1 MSVETNDG
9 LAAFDGHLKDFAYAS
24 GYTPSG
30 DDMQLFASLSS
41 EPTMK
46 YVNVLRWYRNISSF
60 SDEERKLW
68 PAPMTS
74 VNGVL
79 EKLDE
84 DIDLFGSDGEDDDE
98 KARITAARL
107 KAYEEKK
114 AKKPAVI
121 AKSNIIFDVKPWDD
135 SVEIAD
141 IEKSIRTIELDG
153 LVWGAAKVLPVAY
166 GIKKLQICCV
176 VEDEKV
182 SSDWLEEQIMG
193 FDDLVQSV
201 DIIAFNKMGQI
212 TIHDYLYLIQM
223 GCTPLSLPKVRRLP
237 FDPLKHQTIHL
248 ERLMRSKGLIDPQ
261 LDEKYRLS
269 HSENI
274 PCDSVVNETTLFN
287 EHSYSVSPTLA
298 PPPPSPTTDVVE
310 TEIDYRIHYSYR
322 MLYLLKKVA
331 EILEEMGKKASNPSI
346 LLSINQLSIVETAFE
361 FIIPTA
367 VRPYVDDGVILHLGR
382 SSLVEHWKPIV
393 DDVEFRKE
401 QLRKAL
407 EVFNLL
413 MNSCEM
419 IKNCVVRKFLA
430 DYICLNEQLIKLGE
444 KYHKQKYGKFI
455 LTIDRPMLITSLFIL
470 LTANKEQPKWL
481 HKAISKHI
489 TKLLLLENGLYHLIT
504 AITEGANCFGDFG
517 FVQSL
522 SRILVTVPY
531 KIPKEKYYISLIENF
546 LVVIE
551 DHPNAG
557 DAAVC
562 FAVVLDMLPKELV
575 EMIFDTLLLPWEN
588 LKIDCFS
595 KYPSRKTDFLDPMLD
610 RSLRILS
617 FYAKALPRGMHL
629 PLFRRFKALFNL
641 WTLLYASYTENE
653 NRIHGIS
660 VEYDNAGQGIFDIL
674 HRILDDPSF
683 ETVDEKAEFLVRQI
697 EDDRDSYLPELSYRK
712 VLIEEVEQKE
722 QEENKQINTS
732 SITSTIYGSHIFWLK
747 LLKAHYANLR
757 IHLVK
762 PGKAE
767 DAFIRFEKGILKIL
781 QKIQGEEPKASRR
794 LAIRTAMCCIERWA
808 EVDSK
813 NGSYDSICSSEETSD
828 NEEIGFEGRKQK
840 VNYFLNDLLPI
851 LSETGT
857 LSDENLANLIDIP
870 LSILDVATVKL
881 NVRVNTIPMDIRG
894 IPSEEDKE
902 LEATD
907 RNNIHLALTIL
918 QCILVFKQGE
928 FVKFMENLVRG
939 ANILQSFS
947 NTVSKLNDIDKKLY
961 LEFQQLAGEIIALL
975 KANNIE
981 PREDDAA
988 PSFID
993 ESPSVGDNPINGRGS
1008 DSFSLEQ
1015 IQSGLL
1021 DESESVRGHALINLA
1036 RGIRRKNRQLLD
1048 DITTYPAIMR
1058 LVLEQVADNDS
1069 YVYLAAINALAELA
1083 YWKQQFFDEMVEF
1096 FLDPAEKLK
1105 SILEFSM
1112 DNLREE
1118 EKETYLLIQR
1128 VKIGEAIAKA
1138 NKNLGEMAP
1147 AYFDRMV
1154 NPMLSLM
1161 LHTKDD
1167 MLRASVLSSL
1177 SNLIVSCRGLNIHKH
1192 LDEMLL
1198 AAKLYIRDAEAEIVR
1213 RAAVDL
1219 MRAIVRTYDISL
1231 LQEAP
1236 SHLYDIADSLS
1247 YILDQ
1252 DEDLVVKTHAMLC
1265 LQDID
1270 AQMEE
1275 GFLEFEKAHT
1285 RKIRF

>member
-1 MSVETNDG
+1 MDG
-9 LAAFDGHLKDFAYAS
+9 
-24 GYTPSG
+24 
-30 DDMQLFASLSS
+30 
-41 EPTMK
+41 
-46 YVNVLRWYRNISSF
+46 V
-60 SDEERKLW
+60 
-68 PAPMTS
+68 
-74 VNGVL
+74 
-79 EKLDE
+79 
-84 DIDLFGSDGEDDDE
+84 
-98 KARITAARL
+98 
-107 KAYEEKK
+107 
-114 AKKPAVI
+114 
-121 AKSNIIFDVKPWDD
+121 
-135 SVEIAD
+135 
-141 IEKSIRTIELDG
+141 
-153 LVWGAAKVLPVAY
+153 
-166 GIKKLQICCV
+166 
-176 VEDEKV
+176 
-182 SSDWLEEQIMG
+182 
-193 FDDLVQSV
+193 
-201 DIIAFNKMGQI
+201 
-212 TIHDYLYLIQM
+212 TIHDYLCLIQM
-223 GCTPLSLPKVRRLP
+223 GCTPLGLPKVRRLP

-248 ERLMRSKGLIDPQ
+248 ERLMRSKGLVDPQ
-261 LDEKYRLS
+261 LDEEYPLPY
-269 HSENI
+269 SENI
-274 PCDSVVNETTLFN
+274 SFYSDVNKTTLIDDQN
-287 EHSYSVSPTLA
+287 YSISSTLV
-298 PPPPSPTTDVVE
+298 PPPPSPTVDIAE
-310 TEIDYRIHYSYR
+310 SKIDYRIHYSHR

-331 EILEEMGKKASNPSI
+331 EILEEMRMTASDPSI
-346 LLSINQLSIVETAFE
+346 LLSVNQLSIIEIAFE

-382 SSLVEHWKPIV
+382 SSLVEHWKPIIGNI
-393 DDVEFRKE
+393 EFRKK
-401 QLRKAL
+401 QLKKTL
-407 EVFNLL
+407 EVFDTL

-444 KYHKQKYGKFI
+444 KDHKQKYGKFI
-455 LTIDRPMLITSLFIL
+455 LSIDRPMLITSLFIL
-470 LTANKEQPKWL
+470 LTANRKQPKWL

-531 KIPKEKYYISLIENF
+531 KMSKERYYISLIENF

-551 DHPNAG
+551 NHPNAG

-562 FAVVLDMLPKELV
+562 FTVVLDMLPKELV

-595 KYPSRKTDFLDPMLD
+595 KYPPRKTDFFHPMLD
-610 RSLRILS
+610 RSLRILL
-617 FYAKALPRGMHL
+617 FYTKALPRGMHL
-629 PLFRRFKALFNL
+629 PLFSRFKALFNL
-641 WTLLYASYTENE
+641 WTLLYASYTENQE
-653 NRIHGIS
+653 NRLHGIP

-697 EDDRDSYLPELSYRK
+697 EDDCDSYLPELSYRK
-712 VLIEEVEQKE
+712 TLIEEIE
-722 QEENKQINTS
+722 QEEVRQEEKQSNAS
-732 SITSTIYGSHIFWLK
+732 SITSTICKNHIFWLK

-757 IHLVK
+757 IYLVK
-762 PGKAE
+762 PEKAE
-767 DAFIRFEKGILKIL
+767 SSFIRFEKGILKIL
-781 QKIQGEEPKASRR
+781 QKIQDEEPKSSRR

-808 EVDSK
+808 EVDSE
-813 NGSYDSICSSEETSD
+813 NGSYISTCSSRETSDSEETS
-828 NEEIGFEGRKQK
+828 FEGRKQR

-851 LSETGT
+851 LSETST
-857 LSDENLANLIDIP
+857 LSDDNLANLIDIP
-870 LSILDVATVKL
+870 LTILDVATAKL
-881 NVRVNTIPMDIRG
+881 NVHVNTIAVDIKG
-894 IPSEEDKE
+894 LVLEEDKE

-907 RNNIHLALTIL
+907 RNNVHLALTIL

-928 FVKFMENLVRG
+928 FVKFKENLIRG
-939 ANILQSFS
+939 ANILQAFS
-947 NTVSKLNDIDKKLY
+947 NTVSKLGDMDKKLY
-961 LEFQQLAGEIIALL
+961 LDFQQLAVEIIALL
-975 KANNIE
+975 KANDIE
-981 PREDDAA
+981 PREDDTA

-993 ESPSVGDNPINGRGS
+993 ESPSVGDNPMNGRGS
-1008 DSFSLEQ
+1008 ESFSLEQ
-1015 IQSGLL
+1015 IQSDLL
-1021 DESESVRGHALINLA
+1021 DETESVRGHALIKLA
-1036 RGIRRKNRQLLD
+1036 KGIRRKNRQLLD
-1048 DITTYPAIMR
+1048 DITAYPGIMR
-1058 LVLEQVADNDS
+1058 IVLEQVADNDS
-1069 YVYLAAINALAELA
+1069 YVYLAAINALTELA

-1105 SILEFSM
+1105 SLLKFNM

-1167 MLRASVLSSL
+1167 LLRASVLSSL

-1192 LDEMLL
+1192 LAEMLL

>member
-1 MSVETNDG
+1 MSAILLSTE
-9 LAAFDGHLKDFAYAS
+9 AANQISRCFVPAS
-24 GYTPSG
+24 
-30 DDMQLFASLSS
+30 
-41 EPTMK
+41 
-46 YVNVLRWYRNISSF
+46 
-60 SDEERKLW
+60 
-68 PAPMTS
+68 
-74 VNGVL
+74 
-79 EKLDE
+79 
-84 DIDLFGSDGEDDDE
+84 
-98 KARITAARL
+98 
-107 KAYEEKK
+107 
-114 AKKPAVI
+114 
-121 AKSNIIFDVKPWDD
+121 VKMDQAT
-135 SVEIAD
+135 V
-141 IEKSIRTIELDG
+141 
-153 LVWGAAKVLPVAY
+153 
-166 GIKKLQICCV
+166 
-176 VEDEKV
+176 
-182 SSDWLEEQIMG
+182 
-193 FDDLVQSV
+193 
-201 DIIAFNKMGQI
+201 
-212 TIHDYLYLIQM
+212 HDYLCLIQI

-248 ERLMRSKGLIDPQ
+248 ERLMRSKGLIDPKM
-261 LDEKYRLS
+261 EEEYRLPY
-269 HSENI
+269 SENI
-274 PCDSVVNETTLFN
+274 PYDSDINETIPFG

-298 PPPPSPTTDVVE
+298 PPPPSPTTDVAESEV
-310 TEIDYRIHYSYR
+310 DYRIHYSYR

-331 EILEEMGKKASNPSI
+331 EILEEMREKATNPSI

-393 DDVEFRKE
+393 GDVEFRKK
-401 QLRKAL
+401 QLKKAL
-407 EVFNLL
+407 EVFDVL

-419 IKNCVVRKFLA
+419 IKNCVVKKFLA

-444 KYHKQKYGKFI
+444 KNHKQKYGEFI
-455 LTIDRPMLITSLFIL
+455 LSIDRPMLITSLFIL
-470 LTANKEQPKWL
+470 LTANKKQPKWL

-504 AITEGANCFGDFG
+504 AITDGANCFGDFG

-546 LVVIE
+546 LVVME
-551 DHPNAG
+551 KHPNAG
-557 DAAVC
+557 DSAVC

-588 LKIDCFS
+588 LRFDCFS
-595 KYPSRKTDFLDPMLD
+595 KYPPKKTNFFDPMLD

-617 FYAKALPRGMHL
+617 FYTKALPRGMHL

-653 NRIHGIS
+653 EKQMHGIS
-660 VEYDNAGQGIFDIL
+660 AEYDNAGQGIFDIL

-697 EDDRDSYLPELSYRK
+697 EDDHDSYLPELSYKK
-712 VLIEEVEQKE
+712 VLIEEVEQNEVKH
-722 QEENKQINTS
+722 EENAQTNTS
-732 SITSTIYGSHIFWLK
+732 SIMSTICDGHIFWLK
-747 LLKAHYANLR
+747 LLKAHYASLR
-757 IHLVK
+757 IYLVK
-762 PGKAE
+762 PQKAE
-767 DAFIRFEKGILKIL
+767 SAFIRFEKGILKIL
-781 QKIQGEEPKASRR
+781 QRIQGEEPKASRR

-808 EVDSK
+808 EVDSD
-813 NGSYDSICSSEETSD
+813 NDSYDSTCSSQETSD

-857 LSDENLANLIDIP
+857 LSDDNLANLIDIP
-870 LSILDVATVKL
+870 LSILDVTTAKL
-881 NVRVNTIPMDIRG
+881 NVRVNSIAMDIRG
-894 IPSEEDKE
+894 MPSEEDKE

-918 QCILVFKQGE
+918 HCILVFKQGE
-928 FVKFMENLVRG
+928 FIKFKENLIRG
-939 ANILQSFS
+939 ANILQAFS
-947 NTVSKLNDIDKKLY
+947 NTVSKLGDTDKKLY
-961 LEFQQLAGEIIALL
+961 LDFQQLAGEIIALL

-981 PREDDAA
+981 PREDNAA

-993 ESPSVGDNPINGRGS
+993 ESPIVGDNPMNARGS
-1008 DSFSLEQ
+1008 ESFSLGQ
-1015 IQSGLL
+1015 IQSDLL
-1021 DESESVRGHALINLA
+1021 DESESIRGHALIKLA

-1048 DITTYPAIMR
+1048 DITADPAIMHI
-1058 LVLEQVADNDS
+1058 VLEQVADSDS

-1096 FLDPAEKLK
+1096 FLDPAKKLK
-1105 SILEFSM
+1105 SILELNM
-1112 DNLREE
+1112 DNLRNE

-1167 MLRASVLSSL
+1167 LLRASVLSSL

>member
-1 MSVETNDG
+1 
-9 LAAFDGHLKDFAYAS
+9 
-24 GYTPSG
+24 
-30 DDMQLFASLSS
+30 
-41 EPTMK
+41 
-46 YVNVLRWYRNISSF
+46 
-60 SDEERKLW
+60 
-68 PAPMTS
+68 
-74 VNGVL
+74 
-79 EKLDE
+79 
-84 DIDLFGSDGEDDDE
+84 
-98 KARITAARL
+98 
-107 KAYEEKK
+107 
-114 AKKPAVI
+114 
-121 AKSNIIFDVKPWDD
+121 
-135 SVEIAD
+135 
-141 IEKSIRTIELDG
+141 
-153 LVWGAAKVLPVAY
+153 
-166 GIKKLQICCV
+166 
-176 VEDEKV
+176 
-182 SSDWLEEQIMG
+182 
-193 FDDLVQSV
+193 
-201 DIIAFNKMGQI
+201 
-212 TIHDYLYLIQM
+212 M

-248 ERLMRSKGLIDPQ
+248 ERLMRSKGLVDPQ
-261 LDEKYRLS
+261 LDEEYPLPDSGNLS
-269 HSENI
+269 FNS
-274 PCDSVVNETTLFN
+274 SVNETTLFADHN
-287 EHSYSVSPTLA
+287 YSISPTLA
-298 PPPPSPTTDVVE
+298 PPPPSPTTDTAE
-310 TEIDYRIHYSYR
+310 FEIDYRIHYSCR

-331 EILEEMGKKASNPSI
+331 EILEEKCKTSSNPSI

-382 SSLVEHWKPIV
+382 SSLVEHWRPIV
-393 DDVEFRKE
+393 GDVKFRKK
-401 QLRKAL
+401 QLKKTL
-407 EVFNLL
+407 EVFNVL

-444 KYHKQKYGKFI
+444 KDHREKYEEFI
-455 LTIDRPMLITSLFIL
+455 LSIDRPMLITSLFIL

-481 HKAISKHI
+481 HKAVSKHI

-531 KIPKEKYYISLIENF
+531 KMPKQKYYISLIKNF

-551 DHPNAG
+551 KHPNAG
-557 DAAVC
+557 DAAIC
-562 FAVVLDMLPKELV
+562 FAVVLDMLPKELI

-595 KYPSRKTDFLDPMLD
+595 KYPPRKTDFFDPMLD

-617 FYAKALPRGMHL
+617 FYTKALPRGMHL
-629 PLFRRFKALFNL
+629 PLFHRFKALFNL
-641 WTLLYASYTENE
+641 WTLLYASYVENQE
-653 NRIHGIS
+653 SQGHGIS
-660 VEYDNAGQGIFDIL
+660 MEYDNAGQGIFDIL
-674 HRILDDPSF
+674 HRILYDPSF

-697 EDDRDSYLPELSYRK
+697 EDDCDSYLPELSHKK

-722 QEENKQINTS
+722 VKQEEKKLMNTS
-732 SITSTIYGSHIFWLK
+732 SFTSTICDNHIFWLK
-747 LLKAHYANLR
+747 LLKARYASLR
-757 IHLVK
+757 IYLIK
-762 PGKAE
+762 PEKAE
-767 DAFIRFEKGILKIL
+767 SAFIRFEKGILKIL
-781 QKIQGEEPKASRR
+781 EKIQEEEPKASRR

-808 EVDSK
+808 EVDSE
-813 NGSYDSICSSEETSD
+813 NGNYNGCSSNGTSD
-828 NEEIGFEGRKQK
+828 NDEIGFEGRKQK

-857 LSDENLANLIDIP
+857 LSDDNLANLIDIP
-870 LSILDVATVKL
+870 LSILDVATAKL
-881 NVRVNTIPMDIRG
+881 NVRVNTVVVDVKGM
-894 IPSEEDKE
+894 PSEEDKE
-902 LEATD
+902 LETTD

-918 QCILVFKQGE
+918 HCILVFKQGE
-928 FVKFMENLVRG
+928 FVKFKENLQRG
-939 ANILQSFS
+939 ANILQALS
-947 NTVSKLNDIDKKLY
+947 NTVSKLDDVDKKLY
-961 LEFQQLAGEIIALL
+961 LDFQQLVGEIIALL

-981 PREDDAA
+981 PKDDAA
-988 PSFID
+988 PSFVD
-993 ESPSVGDNPINGRGS
+993 ESSNADDNPMNGRS
-1008 DSFSLEQ
+1008 SESFSLEQ
-1015 IQSGLL
+1015 IQSDLL
-1021 DESESVRGHALINLA
+1021 DESESVRGHALIKLA
-1036 RGIRRKNRQLLD
+1036 KGIRRKNKQLLEE
-1048 DITTYPAIMR
+1048 IIACPVIMR
-1058 LVLEQVADNDS
+1058 VILEQVIDSDS

-1083 YWKQQFFDEMVEF
+1083 YWKQQYFDDMVEF
-1096 FLDPAEKLK
+1096 FLDPTEKLK
-1105 SILEFSM
+1105 SILEFNM

-1147 AYFDRMV
+1147 SYFDRMV

-1167 MLRASVLSSL
+1167 LLRASVLSSL

>member
-1 MSVETNDG
+1 MAEV
-9 LAAFDGHLKDFAYAS
+9 
-24 GYTPSG
+24 
-30 DDMQLFASLSS
+30 
-41 EPTMK
+41 
-46 YVNVLRWYRNISSF
+46 
-60 SDEERKLW
+60 
-68 PAPMTS
+68 
-74 VNGVL
+74 
-79 EKLDE
+79 
-84 DIDLFGSDGEDDDE
+84 
-98 KARITAARL
+98 
-107 KAYEEKK
+107 
-114 AKKPAVI
+114 
-121 AKSNIIFDVKPWDD
+121 
-135 SVEIAD
+135 
-141 IEKSIRTIELDG
+141 
-153 LVWGAAKVLPVAY
+153 
-166 GIKKLQICCV
+166 
-176 VEDEKV
+176 
-182 SSDWLEEQIMG
+182 
-193 FDDLVQSV
+193 
-201 DIIAFNKMGQI
+201 

-223 GCTPLSLPKVRRLP
+223 GCTPVSLPKVRRLP

-248 ERLMRSKGLIDPQ
+248 ERLMRGKGLVDPQ
-261 LDEKYRLS
+261 LDEEYPLPY
-269 HSENI
+269 SEYI
-274 PCDSVVNETTLFN
+274 PCDLNVNKTTPFDDQN
-287 EHSYSVSPTLA
+287 YSMSSTLS
-298 PPPPSPTTDVVE
+298 PPPPSPTADIAE
-310 TEIDYRIHYSYR
+310 SEIDYRIYYSHR

-331 EILEEMGKKASNPSI
+331 EILEEMRITASNPSI
-346 LLSINQLSIVETAFE
+346 LLSINQLSIIETAFE

-393 DDVEFRKE
+393 GDIEFRKK
-401 QLRKAL
+401 QLKKTL
-407 EVFNLL
+407 EVFDML

-419 IKNCVVRKFLA
+419 VKNCVVRKFLA
-430 DYICLNEQLIKLGE
+430 DYICLNEQLIELGE
-444 KYHKQKYGKFI
+444 KDHKQKYGKFI
-455 LTIDRPMLITSLFIL
+455 LSIDRPMLITSLFIL

-531 KIPKEKYYISLIENF
+531 KASKEKYYISLIENF
-546 LVVIE
+546 LVIIE
-551 DHPNAG
+551 NHPNAG

-562 FAVVLDMLPKELV
+562 FTVVLDMLPKELV

-588 LKIDCFS
+588 LKVDCFS
-595 KYPSRKTDFLDPMLD
+595 KYPPRKTDFFDPMLD

-617 FYAKALPRGMHL
+617 FYTKALPRGMHL

-641 WTLLYASYTENE
+641 WTLLYASYTENQM
-653 NRIHGIS
+653 HGIS

-674 HRILDDPSF
+674 HRILEDPSF

-697 EDDRDSYLPELSYRK
+697 EDDCDSYLPELNYRK
-712 VLIEEVEQKE
+712 VLIEEVEQEKDKPT
-722 QEENKQINTS
+722 NAS
-732 SITSTIYGSHIFWLK
+732 LITSNNHIFWLK
-747 LLKAHYANLR
+747 LLKAHYTGLR
-757 IHLVK
+757 IYLTK
-762 PGKAE
+762 PEKAE
-767 DAFIRFEKGILKIL
+767 SSFIRFEKGILKIL

-813 NGSYDSICSSEETSD
+813 SGSYDSICSSRETSES
-828 NEEIGFEGRKQK
+828 EEINFEGRKQK

-851 LSETGT
+851 LSETST
-857 LSDENLANLIDIP
+857 LSDDNLANLIDIP
-870 LSILDVATVKL
+870 LSILDIATAKL
-881 NVRVNTIPMDIRG
+881 NVRVNTIAVDIRG
-894 IPSEEDKE
+894 MLSEEDKE
-902 LEATD
+902 LEAAD

-928 FVKFMENLVRG
+928 FVKFKENLVRG
-939 ANILQSFS
+939 ASILQAFS
-947 NTVSKLNDIDKKLY
+947 NTVSKLDDMDKKLY
-961 LEFQQLAGEIIALL
+961 LDFQQLAGEIIALL

-981 PREDDAA
+981 SREDDTA
-988 PSFID
+988 PNFID
-993 ESPSVGDNPINGRGS
+993 ESSNVNDNPINGCS
-1008 DSFSLEQ
+1008 SETFSLEQ
-1015 IQSGLL
+1015 IQSDLL
-1021 DESESVRGHALINLA
+1021 DESEPIRGHALIKLA
-1036 RGIRRKNRQLLD
+1036 KGIRQKNRQLLD
-1048 DITTYPAIMR
+1048 DITACPAIMR
-1058 LVLEQVADNDS
+1058 AVLEQVADNDS

-1096 FLDPAEKLK
+1096 FLDPAKKLK
-1105 SILEFSM
+1105 SILEFNM

-1167 MLRASVLSSL
+1167 LLRASVLSSL

>member
-1 MSVETNDG
+1 MFDLKADTG
-9 LAAFDGHLKDFAYAS
+9 MAAFDEHLKDFAYAS

-30 DDMQLFASLSS
+30 DDTQLFGSITSTPS
-41 EPTMK
+41 TK
-46 YVNVLRWYRNISSF
+46 YANILRWYRHIQSF
-60 SDEERKLW
+60 SDAERKSW
-68 PAPMTS
+68 PTAMTS
-74 VNGVL
+74 TNGVL
-79 EKLDE
+79 EKEENEE
-84 DIDLFGSDGEDDDE
+84 DIDLFGSDDEDDEE

-114 AKKPAVI
+114 AKKPAAV

-135 SVEIAD
+135 SIEIAD
-141 IEKSIRTIELDG
+141 IERNIRTVEMDG
-153 LVWGAAKVLPVAY
+153 LVWGAAKILPVAY

-176 VEDEKV
+176 VEDDKV

-193 FDDLVQSV
+193 FEDLVQSV
-201 DIIAFNKMGQI
+201 DIVAFNKLKFHYLKCERPISEGDSSSLGALNLDLLQKLLQKFKSLDKALYALVVEDSGMGRV
-212 TIHDYLYLIQM
+212 TLHDCLYLVQM
-223 GCTPLSLPKVRRLP
+223 GCTPVSLPKVRRLP

-248 ERLMRSKGLIDPQ
+248 ERLMRSKGLVDSQ
-261 LDEKYRLS
+261 LYEEYPLPY
-269 HSENI
+269 SENL
-274 PCDSVVNETTLFN
+274 PCNSDAIETTTTVVDHN
-287 EHSYSVSPTLA
+287 YSMPSNAVL
-298 PPPPSPTTDVVE
+298 PPPPSLSPPTTGFE
-310 TEIDYRIHYSYR
+310 ESEIDYRVYYSYR
-322 MLYLLKKVA
+322 MLFLMKKIA
-331 EILEEMGKKASNPSI
+331 EILEEMHKTENNPSI

-367 VRPYVDDGVILHLGR
+367 VRPYVDDD
-382 SSLVEHWKPIV
+382 K
-393 DDVEFRKE
+393 
-401 QLRKAL
+401 
-407 EVFNLL
+407 
-413 MNSCEM
+413 
-419 IKNCVVRKFLA
+419 
-430 DYICLNEQLIKLGE
+430 
-444 KYHKQKYGKFI
+444 
-455 LTIDRPMLITSLFIL
+455 PMLITSLFIL
-470 LTANKEQPKWL
+470 LTANKKQPKWL
-481 HKAISKHI
+481 HKAASKHI

-531 KIPKEKYYISLIENF
+531 KMPEEKYYISLIENF

-551 DHPNAG
+551 KHPNAS

-562 FAVVLDMLPKELV
+562 FAVVLDMLPKEMV
-575 EMIFDTLLLPWEN
+575 GMIFDTLLLPWEN
-588 LKIDCFS
+588 LKIDCCS
-595 KYPSRKTDFLDPMLD
+595 KYPSKKDDFFDPMLD

-629 PLFRRFKALFNL
+629 PLFC
-641 WTLLYASYTENE
+641 SYSIYGHFCMRAMQKTVKEGYM
-653 NRIHGIS
+653 GIQWS
-660 VEYDNAGQGIFDIL
+660 MTMQ
-674 HRILDDPSF
+674 
-683 ETVDEKAEFLVRQI
+683 AEFLVRQI
-697 EDDRDSYLPELSYRK
+697 EDECDSYLPELCHRRI
-712 VLIEEVEQKE
+712 LIEEVEQKE
-722 QEENKQINTS
+722 NKQEGVEQTACSLS
-732 SITSTIYGSHIFWLK
+732 SSFYNSQIFWLK
-747 LLKAHYANLR
+747 LLKAHYSSLQ
-757 IHLVK
+757 ICLIK
-762 PGKAE
+762 PEKVE
-767 DAFIRFEKGILKIL
+767 NAFIRFEKGVLKIL
-781 QKIQGEEPKASRR
+781 QRIQAEEPKASRR

-808 EVDSK
+808 EVDSE
-813 NGSYDSICSSEETSD
+813 NDGCDSTGSSHEASD
-828 NEEIGFEGRKQK
+828 NEEIGFEGKKQK

-851 LSETGT
+851 LSETGS
-857 LSDENLANLIDIP
+857 LSDDNLANLIDIP
-870 LSILDVATVKL
+870 LSILDVATAKL
-881 NVRVNTIPMDIRG
+881 NVRVNTIHVDIRG
-894 IPSEEDKE
+894 RSSDEDKE
-902 LEATD
+902 LETTD

-928 FVKFMENLVRG
+928 FVKFKENLVRG
-939 ANILQSFS
+939 ANILRSFS
-947 NTVSKLNDIDKKLY
+947 NTISKLNDIDKKLY
-961 LEFQQLAGEIIALL
+961 MDFHHLSEEIITLL
-975 KANNIE
+975 KENKIE
-981 PREDDAA
+981 PQEDDAA

-993 ESPSVGDNPINGRGS
+993 ESPNANGSLIS
-1008 DSFSLEQ
+1008 DRSSETFSLQQ
-1015 IQSGLL
+1015 ILSDLM
-1021 DESESVRGHALINLA
+1021 DESESLRGHALIKLA
-1036 RGIRRKNRQLLD
+1036 KGVRRRNSQLLNE
-1048 DITTYPAIMR
+1048 ITAYPTIMR
-1058 LVLEQVADNDS
+1058 DVLQQVVDGDS
-1069 YVYLAAINALAELA
+1069 YVYLAAINALSELA

-1096 FLDPAEKLK
+1096 FLDPTEKLK
-1105 SILEFSM
+1105 SILESNM

-1167 MLRASVLSSL
+1167 QLRASVLSSL
-1177 SNLIVSCRGLNIHKH
+1177 SNLIISCRGLNIHKH

-1231 LQEAP
+1231 LQASEAP

>member
-1 MSVETNDG
+1 M
-9 LAAFDGHLKDFAYAS
+9 
-24 GYTPSG
+24 
-30 DDMQLFASLSS
+30 
-41 EPTMK
+41 
-46 YVNVLRWYRNISSF
+46 
-60 SDEERKLW
+60 
-68 PAPMTS
+68 
-74 VNGVL
+74 
-79 EKLDE
+79 
-84 DIDLFGSDGEDDDE
+84 
-98 KARITAARL
+98 
-107 KAYEEKK
+107 
-114 AKKPAVI
+114 
-121 AKSNIIFDVKPWDD
+121 
-135 SVEIAD
+135 
-141 IEKSIRTIELDG
+141 
-153 LVWGAAKVLPVAY
+153 
-166 GIKKLQICCV
+166 
-176 VEDEKV
+176 
-182 SSDWLEEQIMG
+182 
-193 FDDLVQSV
+193 
-201 DIIAFNKMGQI
+201 
-212 TIHDYLYLIQM
+212 
-223 GCTPLSLPKVRRLP
+223 SLPKVRRLP

-248 ERLMRSKGLIDPQ
+248 ERLMRSKGLIDPR
-261 LDEKYRLS
+261 LDEEYPLPN
-269 HSENI
+269 SENL
-274 PCDSVVNETTLFN
+274 PCNSDTGEITLLSDHN
-287 EHSYSVSPTLA
+287 HSRSPTLS
-298 PPPPSPTTDVVE
+298 PSPPSPTTDIVE
-310 TEIDYRIHYSYR
+310 SEMDYRIHYSYC

-331 EILEEMGKKASNPSI
+331 ELLEHMRKTSNNPSI
-346 LLSINQLSIVETAFE
+346 LLSINQLSIIETAFE

-382 SSLVEHWKPIV
+382 SNLVEHWRPIV
-393 DDVEFRKE
+393 GDIKFRKK
-401 QLRKAL
+401 QLKKAL
-407 EVFNLL
+407 EVFDVL

-444 KYHKQKYGKFI
+444 KDHREKYEEFI
-455 LTIDRPMLITSLFIL
+455 LSVDRPMLITSLFIL
-470 LTANKEQPKWL
+470 LTANKKQPKWL

-531 KIPKEKYYISLIENF
+531 KVPEEKYYISLIENF

-551 DHPNAG
+551 KHPNAG

-562 FAVVLDMLPKELV
+562 FAVVLDMLPKNLV
-575 EMIFDTLLLPWEN
+575 ETIFDTLLLPWEN

-595 KYPSRKTDFLDPMLD
+595 KYPPGKTNFFDPMLD
-610 RSLRILS
+610 RSLNILS
-617 FYAKALPRGMHL
+617 FYTKALPRGMHL
-629 PLFRRFKALFNL
+629 PFFHRFKALFNL
-641 WTLLYASYTENE
+641 WTLLYSSYIENE
-653 NRIHGIS
+653 ENRVHGIS
-660 VEYDNAGQGIFDIL
+660 AEYDNAGQGIFDIL

-697 EDDRDSYLPELSYRK
+697 EDNHDSYLPELSYKK
-712 VLIEEVEQKE
+712 VLIEEVEQEEVKQEKNE
-722 QEENKQINTS
+722 QKNAS
-732 SITSTIYGSHIFWLK
+732 SITSTICDSHIFWLN
-747 LLKAHYANLR
+747 LLKARYASLR
-757 IHLVK
+757 IYLIK
-762 PGKAE
+762 PEKAE
-767 DAFIRFEKGILKIL
+767 SAFIRFEKGILKVL
-781 QKIQGEEPKASRR
+781 QKIQEEEPKASRR

-808 EVDSK
+808 EVDSDDT
-813 NGSYDSICSSEETSD
+813 SCSSRETSD
-828 NEEIGFEGRKQK
+828 NDETSFEGRKQK

-857 LSDENLANLIDIP
+857 LSDDNLANLIDIP
-870 LSILDVATVKL
+870 LSILDVATAKL
-881 NVRVNTIPMDIRG
+881 NVRMNTIGVDIKG
-894 IPSEEDKE
+894 MPSEEDKE

-918 QCILVFKQGE
+918 QCILIFKQGE
-928 FVKFMENLVRG
+928 FVKFKENLLRG
-939 ANILQSFS
+939 ANILQTFS
-947 NTVSKLNDIDKKLY
+947 NTVSKLNDMDKKLY
-961 LEFQQLAGEIIALL
+961 LDFQQLVGEIIALL

-988 PSFID
+988 PSFFD
-993 ESPSVGDNPINGRGS
+993 ESLNVSDNPMSGRS
-1008 DSFSLEQ
+1008 SESFSLEQ
-1015 IQSGLL
+1015 IQSDLL
-1021 DESESVRGHALINLA
+1021 DESESVRGHALIKLA
-1036 RGIRRKNRQLLD
+1036 RGIRRKCKQLLD
-1048 DITTYPAIMR
+1048 EITTCPTIMR
-1058 LVLEQVADNDS
+1058 VVLKQVTDSDS

-1083 YWKQQFFDEMVEF
+1083 YWKQQFFDDMVEF
-1096 FLDPAEKLK
+1096 FLDPTEKLK
-1105 SILEFSM
+1105 SILEFDM

-1147 AYFDRMV
+1147 SYFDRMV

-1167 MLRASVLSSL
+1167 LLRASVLSSL

-1236 SHLYDIADSLS
+1236 SYLYDIADSLS

>member
-1 MSVETNDG
+1 MLLEN
-9 LAAFDGHLKDFAYAS
+9 
-24 GYTPSG
+24 
-30 DDMQLFASLSS
+30 
-41 EPTMK
+41 K
-46 YVNVLRWYRNISSF
+46 YF
-60 SDEERKLW
+60 
-68 PAPMTS
+68 
-74 VNGVL
+74 
-79 EKLDE
+79 
-84 DIDLFGSDGEDDDE
+84 
-98 KARITAARL
+98 
-107 KAYEEKK
+107 
-114 AKKPAVI
+114 
-121 AKSNIIFDVKPWDD
+121 
-135 SVEIAD
+135 
-141 IEKSIRTIELDG
+141 
-153 LVWGAAKVLPVAY
+153 
-166 GIKKLQICCV
+166 IK
-176 VEDEKV
+176 
-182 SSDWLEEQIMG
+182 
-193 FDDLVQSV
+193 
-201 DIIAFNKMGQI
+201 
-212 TIHDYLYLIQM
+212 T
-223 GCTPLSLPKVRRLP
+223 LSLPKVRRLP

-248 ERLMRSKGLIDPQ
+248 ERLMRSKGLMDLQ
-261 LDEKYRLS
+261 LDEEYRLP

-274 PCDSVVNETTLFN
+274 PCDPDVNETTLFD
-287 EHSYSVSPTLA
+287 EHSYSVSPPLA
-298 PPPPSPTTDVVE
+298 PPPPSPTTDVAE

-331 EILEEMGKKASNPSI
+331 EILEEMSKKASNPSI

-382 SSLVEHWKPIV
+382 SSLVEHWKPLV
-393 DDVEFRKE
+393 GDVEFRKK

-407 EVFNLL
+407 EVFDLL

-430 DYICLNEQLIKLGE
+430 DYICLNEQ
-444 KYHKQKYGKFI
+444 
-455 LTIDRPMLITSLFIL
+455 
-470 LTANKEQPKWL
+470 
-481 HKAISKHI
+481 KAVSKHI

-531 KIPKEKYYISLIENF
+531 KMPKEKYYISLIENF

-551 DHPNAG
+551 NHPNAG

-575 EMIFDTLLLPWEN
+575 EMIFDTLLLPWE
-588 LKIDCFS
+588 
-595 KYPSRKTDFLDPMLD
+595 
-610 RSLRILS
+610 
-617 FYAKALPRGMHL
+617 
-629 PLFRRFKALFNL
+629 LFNL
-641 WTLLYASYTENE
+641 WTLLYASYSENE
-653 NRIHGIS
+653 NRMHGIS

-683 ETVDEKAEFLVRQI
+683 ETVDEK
-697 EDDRDSYLPELSYRK
+697 

-722 QEENKQINTS
+722 VSEEENKQMNTS

-781 QKIQGEEPKASRR
+781 QVEKIQGEEPKASRR

-813 NGSYDSICSSEETSD
+813 NDSYESTCSSEETSD

-881 NVRVNTIPMDIRG
+881 NMRVNTIPVDIRG

-947 NTVSKLNDIDKKLY
+947 NTVSKLNDIDKRLY

-993 ESPSVGDNPINGRGS
+993 ESPSIGDNPINGRGS
-1008 DSFSLEQ
+1008 ESFSLEQ
-1015 IQSGLL
+1015 IQSDLL
-1021 DESESVRGHALINLA
+1021 DESESVRGHALIKLA

-1058 LVLEQVADNDS
+1058 IVLEQVADNDS

-1112 DNLREE
+1112 DNLRED

-1275 GFLEFEKAHT
+1275 GIQVEF
-1285 RKIRF
+1285 INSD

>member
-1 MSVETNDG
+1 
-9 LAAFDGHLKDFAYAS
+9 
-24 GYTPSG
+24 
-30 DDMQLFASLSS
+30 
-41 EPTMK
+41 
-46 YVNVLRWYRNISSF
+46 
-60 SDEERKLW
+60 
-68 PAPMTS
+68 
-74 VNGVL
+74 
-79 EKLDE
+79 
-84 DIDLFGSDGEDDDE
+84 
-98 KARITAARL
+98 
-107 KAYEEKK
+107 
-114 AKKPAVI
+114 
-121 AKSNIIFDVKPWDD
+121 
-135 SVEIAD
+135 
-141 IEKSIRTIELDG
+141 
-153 LVWGAAKVLPVAY
+153 
-166 GIKKLQICCV
+166 
-176 VEDEKV
+176 
-182 SSDWLEEQIMG
+182 
-193 FDDLVQSV
+193 
-201 DIIAFNKMGQI
+201 MGQV
-212 TIHDYLYLIQM
+212 TVHDYLYLIQM
-223 GCTPLSLPKVRRLP
+223 GCTPLSLPKVKRLP

-248 ERLMRSKGLIDPQ
+248 ERLMRSKGLMDLQ
-261 LDEKYRLS
+261 LDEEYRLP

-274 PCDSVVNETTLFN
+274 PCDPDVNETTLFD
-287 EHSYSVSPTLA
+287 EHSYSVSPPLA
-298 PPPPSPTTDVVE
+298 PPPPSPTGDVAE

-331 EILEEMGKKASNPSI
+331 EILEEMSKKASNPSI

-382 SSLVEHWKPIV
+382 SSLVEHWKPLV
-393 DDVEFRKE
+393 GDVEFRKK

-407 EVFNLL
+407 EVFDLL

-470 LTANKEQPKWL
+470 LTTNKEQPKWL
-481 HKAISKHI
+481 HKAVSKHI

-531 KIPKEKYYISLIENF
+531 KMPKEKYYISLIENF

-551 DHPNAG
+551 NHPNAG

-595 KYPSRKTDFLDPMLD
+595 KYSSRKTDFFDPMLD

-641 WTLLYASYTENE
+641 WTLLYASYSENE
-653 NRIHGIS
+653 NRMHGIS

-697 EDDRDSYLPELSYRK
+697 EDDRDLYLPELSYKK

-722 QEENKQINTS
+722 VSEEENKQMNTS

-762 PGKAE
+762 PAKAE

-781 QKIQGEEPKASRR
+781 QVEKIQGEEPKASRR

-813 NGSYDSICSSEETSD
+813 NDSYENTCSSEETSD

-881 NVRVNTIPMDIRG
+881 NMRVNTIPVDIRG

-947 NTVSKLNDIDKKLY
+947 NTVSKLNDIDKRLY

-993 ESPSVGDNPINGRGS
+993 ESPSIGDNPINGRGS
-1008 DSFSLEQ
+1008 ESFSLEQ
-1015 IQSGLL
+1015 IQSDLL
-1021 DESESVRGHALINLA
+1021 DESESVRGHALIKLA

-1058 LVLEQVADNDS
+1058 IVLEQVVDNDS

-1112 DNLREE
+1112 DNLRED
-1118 EKETYLLIQR
+1118 EKDTYLLIQR